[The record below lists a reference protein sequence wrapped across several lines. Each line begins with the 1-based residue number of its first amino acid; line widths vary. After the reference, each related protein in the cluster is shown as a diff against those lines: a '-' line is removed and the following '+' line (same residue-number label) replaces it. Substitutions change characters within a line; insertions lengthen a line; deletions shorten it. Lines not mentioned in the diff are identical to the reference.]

1 MSDLLKEVARHLRQ
15 EAGQNST
22 ADYCT
27 VVVTRFDADGNA
39 DSLFFGDTE
48 HAEQAMMILPEAAK
62 ELAQHI
68 LDELGSQQQID
79 TPGSDRVVH

>member
-39 DSLFFGDTE
+39 DSLFFGEPE

-68 LDELGSQQQID
+68 ICELTSQQQIEV
-79 TPGSDRVVH
+79 PGSDRVVH

>member
-1 MSDLLKEVARHLRQ
+1 MSDLLKKVAQHLRNDARQ
-15 EAGQNST
+15 SET

-39 DSLFFGDTE
+39 DSLYFGDSE

-68 LDELGSQQQID
+68 LGVLGSQQQ
-79 TPGSDRVVH
+79 TAAPGSDRVLH